1 MYQGLTVTS
10 KRNSYFL
17 ILSYKVLQWGDLQE
31 SVSMRKN
38 QRVLEYQILCR
49 SRQEFG
55 VRISQKRL
63 HSNEI
68 LRINNYPGRK

>member
-1 MYQGLTVTS
+1 MYQDLTVTS

-38 QRVLEYQILCR
+38 QRV
-49 SRQEFG
+49 SRVSNFVQE
-55 VRISQKRL
+55 
-63 HSNEI
+63 
-68 LRINNYPGRK
+68 